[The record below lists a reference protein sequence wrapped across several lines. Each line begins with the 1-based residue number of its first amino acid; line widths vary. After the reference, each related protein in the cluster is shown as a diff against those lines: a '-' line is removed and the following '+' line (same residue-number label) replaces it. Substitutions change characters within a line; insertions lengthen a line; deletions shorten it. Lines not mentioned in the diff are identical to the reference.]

1 MNILAAGKQN
11 LLSDFVVELDAR
23 FPGSLL
29 NMARQG
35 ATCTELHVDLALSPP
50 QTSQLPCAT
59 AAPQYP
65 QHRTQMK
72 TTLQYHVAKVPK
84 DFHHVLRAAAKEEST
99 FFFTRALC
107 FLYLRCVWAG
117 VATISAADS
126 KPTTRIWVHVRFCA
140 WTGAIYHSNFVVP
153 ILLCSNY
160 VD

>member
-1 MNILAAGKQN
+1 MVQQHHSLQMNILAVGKQN

-29 NMARQG
+29 NMAREG

-50 QTSQLPCAT
+50 QTSQLPFAT

-72 TTLQYHVAKVPK
+72 TRLQYHVAKVPK

-117 VATISAADS
+117 VASISAAD
-126 KPTTRIWVHVRFCA
+126 RC
-140 WTGAIYHSNFVVP
+140 G
-153 ILLCSNY
+153 
-160 VD
+160 

>member
-99 FFFTRALC
+99 FLLHTGSVFSLPALR
-107 FLYLRCVWAG
+107 LGGRCDHLSSG
-117 VATISAADS
+117 
-126 KPTTRIWVHVRFCA
+126 
-140 WTGAIYHSNFVVP
+140 
-153 ILLCSNY
+153 
-160 VD
+160 